1 MTHSYSALENELR
14 HRFRNDLNHA
24 DEPHDVEN
32 AFAFSVRT
40 LLVRATEDGLRFTD
54 NDIRLMP
61 ADPKHYQLSEVI
73 TSAAP
78 FQAACAGSDLL
89 VIIGRF
95 AEEAS
100 HRYKSL
106 HEHAD
111 KIRAREHKE
120 H

>member
-14 HRFRNDLNHA
+14 HRLRDDLNHA
-24 DEPHDVEN
+24 DEVEDVDN
-32 AFAFSVRT
+32 AFAFAVRT
-40 LLVRATEDGLRFTD
+40 LLVRATEDNLRFTD
-54 NDIRLMP
+54 RDIRLLP
-61 ADPKHYQLSEVI
+61 GDKTHYRLSEVI
-73 TSAAP
+73 TTAAP

-89 VIIGRF
+89 VIISRF

-100 HRYKSL
+100 HRYTTL
-106 HEHAD
+106 HKHAD